1 MKCVSSI
8 LLFTL
13 WSGLWGQYANVVNI
27 TNDRFEYT
35 YNFHVIDDE
44 LWSNGFVSDT
54 TLQLFGF
61 NHLEIKKYDDEFNVE
76 KQILYSDSIHQYT
89 SYYGAEYLQGKIYL
103 SGTKNIY
110 QNWDTL
116 KGYIVKIDTSGNIAW
131 EKIYFTNNK
140 EVRIN
145 YTAQKDTIVY
155 GLANI
160 TNPSIQK
167 TKIFSIDSSGNVIQE
182 KDFQGYSQQPISLR
196 TTSDNGFIVSTTGV
210 YYLGAKNPIVYKLD
224 SNLNIK
230 WQKVL
235 GPPDRNH
242 ALQFFELPNGNY
254 LGLGSSEEPTTGYL
268 RSWLVELDSANG
280 QVLKDTVYWFADR
293 YSSFNAFSDIIFDE
307 DGIVLSAIRSANAI
321 GSNQPYHSLI
331 LKMNYNYSIL
341 WSREYFHRTSDQYFL
356 NAYKKDDFYHFQ
368 GIVLQDSP
376 TNTHDEWFLVV
387 DSMGCDDAVCTVGV
401 EEMVQFENDDS
412 FMVYPNP
419 SDAVITIDLI
429 EYGNGCN
436 NCSIVISDLTGKVLF
451 TGNARSTMQV
461 DLSGFADGV
470 YLISLKENEQHLSVK
485 KLIVRH

>member
-254 LGLGSSEEPTTGYL
+254 LGVGSSEEPATGYS
-268 RSWLVELDSANG
+268 RAWLVELDSANG
-280 QVLKDTVYWFADR
+280 QVLIDTVYWFADR
-293 YSSFNAFSDIIFDE
+293 YSLFNVYSNIIYEE
-307 DGIVLSAIRSANAI
+307 DGLILISSRSANPI
-321 GSNQPYHSLI
+321 GSNPPYHSLI
-331 LKMNYNYSIL
+331 IKMDYNYSIM
-341 WSREYFHRTSDQYFL
+341 WSREYYHSEYANPL
-356 NAYKKDDFYHFQ
+356 YNMYEKDNFYHFQ
-368 GIVLQDSP
+368 GLVFQDSP

-387 DSMGCDDAVCTVGV
+387 DSLGCDDQFCSVGINP
-401 EEMVQFENDDS
+401 MSQFENDDNLKI
-412 FMVYPNP
+412 FPNP
-419 SDAVITIDLI
+419 AQNEIYI
-429 EYGNGCN
+429 EIKDKENPYQNYSYQILDVSGKLVSSGTTLANHPINISNFPNGY
-436 NCSIVISDLTGKVLF
+436 
-451 TGNARSTMQV
+451 
-461 DLSGFADGV
+461 
-470 YLISLKENEQHLSVK
+470 YLIRITNEDNYISK
-485 KLIVRH
+485 PLIINR